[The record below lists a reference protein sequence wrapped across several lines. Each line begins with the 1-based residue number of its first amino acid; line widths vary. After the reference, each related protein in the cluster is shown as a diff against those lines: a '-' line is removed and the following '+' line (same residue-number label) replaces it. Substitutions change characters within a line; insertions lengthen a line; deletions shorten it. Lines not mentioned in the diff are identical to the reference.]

1 MKFKITTK
9 TLKMKKL
16 LIAVIALMLG
26 FNPASQADEGMWIP
40 LLINKNISEMHEMGL
55 KLTAEDIYNVNNS
68 SLKDAITIFGRGC
81 TGEII
86 SPEGLLLTN
95 HHCGYGSIQKVSTPE
110 ANYLDDGF
118 WAMNKGEEI
127 PVEGLTVQFLD
138 HMRDVT
144 KKVLDGTKSDMT
156 EDERKEVINKNRK
169 AIEDYI
175 TKDTTSHFSARVVS
189 FFGGNEYYLFVY
201 ETFTDIRLVG
211 APPEAIGKFGADTD
225 NWMWPRHTGDFSMF
239 RVYTAPDGT
248 PATYAE
254 ENVPLVSKH
263 FLPVNIAGVEQDDF
277 AMIMGYPGGTDR
289 FLSSFGVDLA
299 INSTNPTIVKIR
311 EEKLAKLREGMDADE
326 TVRLQYATKFAH
338 TANYWK
344 YFIGQ
349 TKGLKRLKVK
359 EKKQQEEAEFQNWI
373 NQNPKAKMKYGDALV
388 LLGDAYDVLDQYE
401 LANIYFRE
409 AIYRGAEILG
419 YAYKYS
425 KLSKLLDSKES
436 TEAEINAATARL
448 KAGVD
453 GYFKD
458 YNEQIDHNLF
468 ASMIK
473 MYHENVP
480 LDQQPAYLLKMDKK
494 YKGDYDK
501 YADYIFEKSMFA
513 SKDKVDAFLSDPN
526 KKKLD
531 KDPAMIAVN
540 AFFSSYRELMGQKKE
555 ANDKLAKGHRLYI
568 AGLREMNPDINYA
581 PDANFTMRLS
591 YGTVQDYY
599 PADAIHYEYFTTMDG
614 IMQKED
620 PDNWEFIVPAKLK
633 ELYEAKDFGQYGEDG
648 VMKVCFLTT
657 HDITGGN
664 SGSPVINGNGEL
676 IGLAF
681 DGNWEAMSGDIAF
694 EPELQRTINVDI
706 RYVMFII
713 DKYAGATN
721 LIEEMTLVTE
731 KPVMVIEVEENAV
744 IIDQQIIE

>member
-1 MKFKITTK
+1 MR
-9 TLKMKKL
+9 KL
-16 LIAVIALMLG
+16 LVLTIAFVLG
-26 FNPASQADEGMWIP
+26 LNTVSKADEGMWIP
-40 LLINKNISEMHEMGL
+40 LLINKNIAEMQEMGL

-127 PVEGLTVQFLD
+127 HVPGLTVQFLNY
-138 HMRDVT
+138 MKDVT
-144 KKVLDGTKSDMT
+144 RKVLDGVKDDMT
-156 EDERKEVINKNRK
+156 EDERAEIIKKHKKDIVDH
-169 AIEDYI
+169 AI
-175 TKDTTSHFSARVVS
+175 KDSHFNAKVVS

-211 APPEAIGKFGADTD
+211 TPPESIGKFGADTD

-239 RVYTAPDGT
+239 RVYTGPDGK
-248 PATYAE
+248 PAEYAE
-254 ENVPLVSKH
+254 ENVPMKSKH
-263 FLPVNIAGVEQDDF
+263 FLPVNIAGVEKGDF

-299 INSTNPTIVKIR
+299 INTSNPTIVDIR
-311 EEKLAKLREGMDADE
+311 EEKLAIMREGMDADDA
-326 TVRLQYATKFAH
+326 VRLQYATKFAQ

-359 EKKQQEEAEFQNWI
+359 EKKQKEEAEFQNWI
-373 NQNPKAKMKYGDALV
+373 NQNPKAKMKYGDALT
-388 LLGDAYDVLDQYE
+388 LLESSHDVMGQYT
-401 LANIYFRE
+401 LAQTYFME
-409 AIYRGAEILG
+409 AVYRGPEILK
-419 YAYKYS
+419 YANSFKGLKKVLENKEATDEEITS
-425 KLSKLLDSKES
+425 TVNKLKS
-436 TEAEINAATARL
+436 
-448 KAGVD
+448 GVAKH
-453 GYFKD
+453 FKD
-458 YNEQIDHNLF
+458 YNSTIDRNML
-468 ASMIK
+468 ASMMK
-473 MYHENVP
+473 MYHEEVP
-480 LDQQPAYLLKMDKK
+480 LDQQPAYLLKIDSKF
-494 YKGDYDK
+494 KGDYDK
-501 YADYIFEKSMFA
+501 YADYVFNKSIFSN
-513 SKDKVDAFLSDPN
+513 KDKVETFLENPSA
-526 KKKLD
+526 KKIK
-531 KDPAMIAVN
+531 KDPAFVAVRAFVAKYYEN
-540 AFFSSYRELMGQKKE
+540 ADNLKQAY
-555 ANDKLAKGHRLYI
+555 DDLAKGHRLYI
-568 AGLREMNPDINYA
+568 AGLREMNPDQNYS
-581 PDANFTMRLS
+581 PDANFTMRLT
-591 YGTVQDYY
+591 YGTVEDYY
-599 PADAIHYEYFTTMDG
+599 PADAIHYDYFTTMDG

-620 PDNWEFIVPAKLK
+620 PSNWEFVVPEKLK

-664 SGSPVINGNGEL
+664 SGSPVINGKGEL

-706 RYVMFII
+706 RYVLFVV
-713 DKYAGATN
+713 DKFAGAKN
-721 LIEEMTLVTE
+721 LIDEMTLVTE
-731 KPVMVIEVEENAV
+731 RPVTIVEVEEVKAPAAV
-744 IIDQQIIE
+744 EETIE

>member
-1 MKFKITTK
+1 
-9 TLKMKKL
+9 MKKL
-16 LIAVIALMLG
+16 LIVVIAFMLG
-26 FNPASQADEGMWIP
+26 FNPVSKADEGMWIP
-40 LLINKNISEMHEMGL
+40 LLINKNIAEMQEMGL

-68 SLKDAITIFGRGC
+68 SMKDAITIFGRGC

-138 HMRDVT
+138 YMEDVT
-144 KKVLDGTKSDMT
+144 DKVLDGITPDMT
-156 EDERKEVINKNRK
+156 ESERNKLIKEHSNEISGN
-169 AIEDYI
+169 I
-175 TKDTTSHFSARVVS
+175 TKDSHLSVRVVS
-189 FFGGNEYYLFVY
+189 FYGGNDYYLFVY

-211 APPEAIGKFGADTD
+211 TPPESIGKFGADTD

-239 RVYTAPDGT
+239 RVYTAPDGS

-254 ENVPLVSKH
+254 ENVPLKSKH
-263 FLPVNIAGVEQDDF
+263 FLPINIAGVEQDDF

-289 FLSSFGVDLA
+289 FLSSFGVEQA
-299 INSTNPTIVKIR
+299 IDITNPTVVKIR
-311 EEKLAKLREGMDADE
+311 EEKLATFRVGMDADE
-326 TVRLQYATKFAH
+326 AVRLQYATKHAH

-349 TKGLKRLKVK
+349 TKGLKRLNVK
-359 EKKQQEEAEFQNWI
+359 GKKQQEEADFQNWLDS
-373 NQNPKAKMKYGDALV
+373 NPSEKEKYGDALI
-388 LLGDAYDVLDQYE
+388 LIGEAYDVLDQYA
-401 LANIYFRE
+401 LAQTYFRE
-409 AIYRGAEILG
+409 AIYRGSEILG

-425 KLSKLLDSKES
+425 RLSKVLEDKES
-436 TEAEINAATARL
+436 TKEDIEKSANRL
-448 KAGVD
+448 LGGVD
-453 GYFKD
+453 NYFKD
-458 YNEQIDHNLF
+458 YNEPIDHNLF
-468 ASMIK
+468 AAMMQ

-494 YKGDYDK
+494 FKGDYNK
-501 YADYIFEKSMFA
+501 YADFMFSKSMFA
-513 SKDKVDAFLSDPN
+513 SKDKVEAFLSNPN

-531 KDPAMIAVN
+531 KDPAMIAVD
-540 AFFSSYRELMGQKKE
+540 AFFNNYRATSSKMKDADE
-555 ANDKLAKGHRLYI
+555 KLAKGHRLYI
-568 AGLREMNPDINYA
+568 AGLQAMNPDKNYS

-633 ELYEAKDFGQYGEDG
+633 ELYEAKDYGQYGEGD
-648 VMKVCFLTT
+648 VMKVCFLTD

-706 RYVMFII
+706 RYVMFIV
-713 DKYAGATN
+713 DKFAGATN

-731 KPVMVIEVEENAV
+731 KPVVVVEEVETSVEAEV
-744 IIDQQIIE
+744 AE

>member
-1 MKFKITTK
+1 
-9 TLKMKKL
+9 MKKL
-16 LIAVIALMLG
+16 LIAVIVLVLG
-26 FNPASQADEGMWIP
+26 INPASLADEGMWIP
-40 LLINKNISEMHEMGL
+40 LLINKNIAEMQEMGL

-144 KKVLDGTKSDMT
+144 KKVLDGITPDMLE
-156 EDERKEVINKNRK
+156 EDRNKIIGDNSK
-169 AIEDYI
+169 YIEDFI
-175 TKDTTSHFSARVVS
+175 TKDSHFNARVVS

-201 ETFTDIRLVG
+201 EIFTDIRLVG
-211 APPEAIGKFGADTD
+211 APPESIGKFGADTD

-248 PATYAE
+248 PANYSE
-254 ENVPLVSKH
+254 ENVPLKSKH
-263 FLPVNIAGVEQDDF
+263 YLPINIAGVEKDDF
-277 AMIMGYPGGTDR
+277 SMILGYPGGTDR
-289 FLSSFGVDLA
+289 FLSSFGIELA
-299 INSTNPTIVKIR
+299 INKTNPTIVKIR
-311 EEKLAKLREGMDADE
+311 EKKLAIMREGMDADE
-326 TVRLQYATKFAH
+326 AVRLQYATKHAH

-359 EKKQQEEAEFQNWI
+359 DKKQQEEAEFQNWI
-373 NQNPKAKMKYGDALV
+373 NQNPKAKKQYGEALI
-388 LLGDAYDVLDQYE
+388 LIGDAYDVIGQYA
-401 LANIYFRE
+401 LARTYFRE
-409 AIYRGAEILG
+409 AIFRGSEILG
-419 YAYKYS
+419 YAYRFS
-425 KLSKLLDSKES
+425 GLSEVLNDKEAGQD
-436 TEAEINAATARL
+436 TINQIIMGL
-448 KAGVD
+448 KEGAI

-458 YNEQIDHNLF
+458 YNEPIDKNLF
-468 ASMIK
+468 ASMMK
-473 MYHENVP
+473 MYHKNVP
-480 LDQQPAYLLKMDKK
+480 LDQQPPYLLKMDKK
-494 YKGDYDK
+494 FKGNYNK
-501 YADYIFEKSMFA
+501 YADYIFKKSMFA
-513 SKDKVDAFLSDPN
+513 NKKKLEAFLNSPN
-526 KKKLD
+526 KKKLA
-531 KDPAMIAVN
+531 KDPAMKAVN
-540 AFFSSYRELMGQKKE
+540 AFFSSYRETTAKLKE
-555 ANDKLAKGHRLYI
+555 ANEKLAIGHRLYI
-568 AGLREMNPDINYA
+568 AGLREMNPEHNYS

-620 PDNWEFIVPAKLK
+620 PDNWEFIVPTRLK
-633 ELYEAKDFGQYGEDG
+633 ELYHTKNFGQYGEDG

-713 DKYAGATN
+713 DKFAGATN
-721 LIEEMTLVTE
+721 LIEEMTLITE
-731 KPVMVIEVEENAV
+731 KPVTVVEEVEEVEAPAEV
-744 IIDQQIIE
+744 EVVE

>member
-1 MKFKITTK
+1 MKFIITN

-16 LIAVIALMLG
+16 LIAIIVLVLG
-26 FNPASQADEGMWIP
+26 FNHASRADEGMWIP
-40 LLINKNISEMHEMGL
+40 LLINKNMAEMQEMGL

-138 HMRDVT
+138 HMKDVT
-144 KKVLDGTKSDMT
+144 RKVLDGTKSDMT
-156 EDERKEVINKNRK
+156 EDERKEVINKNKK
-169 AIEDYI
+169 AVEDYI
-175 TKDTTSHFSARVVS
+175 NKDTTSHFSARVVS

-211 APPEAIGKFGADTD
+211 APPESIGKFGADTD

-239 RVYTAPDGT
+239 RVYTAPDGN

-311 EEKLAKLREGMDADE
+311 EEKLAILREGMDADE
-326 TVRLQYATKFAH
+326 AVRLQYATKFAH

-436 TEAEINAATARL
+436 TEAEINAAAGRL

-453 GYFKD
+453 GYFKN
-458 YNEQIDHNLF
+458 YNEQIDRKLF

-480 LDQQPAYLLKMDKK
+480 LDQQPTYLLKMDKK
-494 YKGDYDK
+494 YKGDYQK
-501 YADYIFEKSMFA
+501 YADYMFEKSMFA
-513 SKDKVDAFLSDPN
+513 SKDKVNAFLSDPN
-526 KKKLD
+526 KKQLD
-531 KDPAMIAVN
+531 KDPAMVAVN
-540 AFFSSYRELMGQKKE
+540 AFFSKYRELMGQKKE
-555 ANDKLAKGHRLYI
+555 ANDELAKGHRLYI

-713 DKYAGATN
+713 DKFAGATN
-721 LIEEMTLVTE
+721 LIEEMTLVTK
-731 KPVMVIEVEENAV
+731 KPVTVVEVEEETPAEV
-744 IIDQQIIE
+744 DQEVVE